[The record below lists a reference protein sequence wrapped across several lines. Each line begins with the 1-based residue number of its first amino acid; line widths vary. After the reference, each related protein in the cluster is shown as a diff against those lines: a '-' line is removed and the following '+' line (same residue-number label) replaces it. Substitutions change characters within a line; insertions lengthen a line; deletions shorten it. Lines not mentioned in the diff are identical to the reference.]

1 MLDLPAT
8 LTQDQAREC
17 LDQLTSGLPSEA
29 AQVVVN
35 ASALR
40 SFDSSALAVLLEIR
54 RESARIGKR
63 FAVQALPQRLR
74 DLAALYGIEGL
85 LPSV

>member
-8 LTQDQAREC
+8 LTQDQARAC

-35 ASALR
+35 AAALR
-40 SFDSSALAVLLEIR
+40 SFDSSALAVLLEVR